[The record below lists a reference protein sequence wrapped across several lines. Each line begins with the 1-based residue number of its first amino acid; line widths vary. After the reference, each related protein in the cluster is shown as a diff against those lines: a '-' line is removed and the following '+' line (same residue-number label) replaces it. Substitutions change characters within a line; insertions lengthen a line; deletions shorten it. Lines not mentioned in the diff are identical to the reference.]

1 MDIPVAAVRW
11 HPCYRIV
18 PSRFPP
24 IALFEAVADPAD
36 LDAVFL
42 IEAMTNDRLREEA
55 GDLALVP
62 IEDRVSG
69 PGTSP
74 IMAAFTHLNPL
85 GDRFTDGSYGV
96 FYASLAWKPRLPKR
110 PGIARAFSWLPKNL
124 RRNWTCGSMR
134 ST

>member
-1 MDIPVAAVRW
+1 MDIPVTAVRW

-36 LDAVFL
+36 LEAVFL
-42 IEAMTNDRLREEA
+42 IEAMTNDRLREDA

-62 IEDRVSG
+62 AEDRVSG

-74 IMAAFTHLNPL
+74 IMTAFTTQSACMNMPH
-85 GDRFTDGSYGV
+85 GDRSCGRWG
-96 FYASLAWKPRLPKR
+96 
-110 PGIARAFSWLPKNL
+110 AFS
-124 RRNWTCGSMR
+124 GAAASVDASMLGASAEGPGDR
-134 ST
+134 D